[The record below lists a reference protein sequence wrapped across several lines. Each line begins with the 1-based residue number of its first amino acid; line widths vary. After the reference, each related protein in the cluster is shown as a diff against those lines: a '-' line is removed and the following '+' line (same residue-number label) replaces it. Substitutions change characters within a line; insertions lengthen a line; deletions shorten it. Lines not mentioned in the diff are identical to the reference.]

1 MTITEPF
8 RDSKILVTGAAGFI
22 GGHVAEALSQV
33 ACRLHLLDTAEGAAG
48 RHAFTRAAISWQ
60 HVSIVDPAFTNW
72 LRTEQFDFIFH
83 FAGNANVATSVSRP
97 EYDFDVNL
105 RASVAILEAVRQA
118 ECRTTI
124 LYASSAAVYGE
135 PSRLPI
141 AESDPTVPISPY
153 GVGKLAM
160 ERYLAVYCKLYG
172 LRGASV
178 RMFSPF
184 GPCLRKQIVFDLMQR
199 IRSNPAAL
207 DVYGD
212 GTQTRDFI
220 FIDDVVAA
228 ILCVVARGALD
239 GTTYNVARGAET
251 TVSELA
257 DRLRA
262 LMAPN
267 LAVRYLR
274 ENMPGYPDHWRADIS
289 RIQALGWAP
298 QVTLD
303 AGLKETVAWFD
314 REHPQR

>member
-1 MTITEPF
+1 MTITDAI
-8 RDSKILVTGAAGFI
+8 RDSKILVTGAGGFI
-22 GGHVAEALSQV
+22 GGHVAAALAQV
-33 ACRLHLLDTAEGAAG
+33 TCRLVLLDTVPGAVH
-48 RHAFTRAAISWQ
+48 RHGPTRAAISW
-60 HVSIVDPAFTNW
+60 HETSIVDPAFTNW
-72 LRTEQFDFIFH
+72 LQTERFDFIFH

-97 EYDFDVNL
+97 EYDIDVNL
-105 RASVAILEAVRQA
+105 RASVAILEAIRQA
-118 ECRTTI
+118 ECHTTI

-184 GPCLRKQIVFDLMQR
+184 GPFLRKQIVFDLMQR
-199 IRSNPAAL
+199 IRSRPAAL
-207 DVYGD
+207 EVYGD

-228 ILCVVARGALD
+228 ILHVVARGPLD

-262 LMAPN
+262 LMDPN
-267 LAVRYLR
+267 LPVRYLC
-274 ENMPGYPDHWRADIS
+274 ENMPGYPDHWRADIG

-298 QVTLD
+298 QVTLA
-303 AGLKETVAWFD
+303 AGLIQTVGWFD
-314 REHPQR
+314 REHP

>member
-1 MTITEPF
+1 VIILEAYN
-8 RDSKILVTGAAGFI
+8 DQKILVTGASGFI
-22 GGHVAEALSQV
+22 GSHVAAAL
-33 ACRLHLLDTAEGAAG
+33 ATTTCRLSLLDTAPHAGASLSAS
-48 RHAFTRAAISWQ
+48 RTNASLHAIDILDPQFASWLQ
-60 HVSIVDPAFTNW
+60 KE
-72 LRTEQFDFIFH
+72 RFDFIFH
-83 FAGNANVATSVSRP
+83 FAGNAHVATSVSRP

-105 RASVAILEAVRQA
+105 RASVAILEAIRQA

-124 LYASSAAVYGE
+124 LYASSAAVYGD

-184 GPCLRKQIVFDLMQR
+184 GPFLRKQIVFDLMQR
-199 IRSNPAAL
+199 IRSRPAAL
-207 DVYGD
+207 EVYGD

-220 FIDDVVAA
+220 FIDDVVSA
-228 ILCVVARGALD
+228 ILHVVARGTLD
-239 GTTYNVARGAET
+239 GSTYNIASGTET
-251 TVSELA
+251 AVSDLG

-262 LMAPN
+262 LMDPN
-267 LAVRYLR
+267 LPVRYLR

-303 AGLKETVAWFD
+303 AGLKQTVAWFD
-314 REHPQR
+314 RENP

>member
-1 MTITEPF
+1 MTITDPF
-8 RDSKILVTGAAGFI
+8 RDAKILVTGAAGFI
-22 GGHVAEALSQV
+22 GGHVAAALAHV
-33 ACRLHLLDTAEGAAG
+33 DCRLHLLDTAEGAVG
-48 RHAFTRAAISWQ
+48 RRASTRAVVSW
-60 HVSIVDPAFTNW
+60 HGTNILDPAFTSW
-72 LRTEQFDFIFH
+72 LQAERFDFIFH

-105 RASVAILEAVRQA
+105 RASVAILEAIRQA
-118 ECRTTI
+118 DCRTMI

-172 LRGASV
+172 LQGASV

-207 DVYGD
+207 EVYGD

-228 ILCVVARGALD
+228 ILCVVARGSLD
-239 GTTYNVARGAET
+239 GTTYNVARGTET

-257 DRLRA
+257 ECLRA

-267 LAVRYLR
+267 LAVRYRR
-274 ENMPGYPDHWRADIS
+274 ENMPGYPDHWQADIS

-298 QVTLD
+298 QVPLD
-303 AGLKETVAWFD
+303 SGLQQTVAWFD